1 MDNFNAQLN
10 DSINKDIR
18 KMNSLLMYES
28 LINNKTKFKLDN
40 HFDKNNCKLFLSE
53 KEKYLSEIII
63 DDDDGEPL
71 ELTFVENRKSRKDL
85 LIASGCPTKFTFGE

>member
-40 HFDKNNCKLFLSE
+40 HFDKNNCKWFLSE

-63 DDDDGEPL
+63 DDDDADPL
-71 ELTFVENRKSRKDL
+71 DLPFVESRKSRKDL
-85 LIASGCPTKFTFGE
+85 FIASGFPTKFTFGE